1 MFQVKT
7 SLLFFCFF
15 FLVWATTSY
24 NVIGNTAVVA
34 DLEQQSRYQ
43 PRVEK
48 LFF

>member
-7 SLLFFCFF
+7 SLLFFWFF
-15 FLVWATTSY
+15 FLVWATSY
-24 NVIGNTAVVA
+24 NVIGNTAVVT